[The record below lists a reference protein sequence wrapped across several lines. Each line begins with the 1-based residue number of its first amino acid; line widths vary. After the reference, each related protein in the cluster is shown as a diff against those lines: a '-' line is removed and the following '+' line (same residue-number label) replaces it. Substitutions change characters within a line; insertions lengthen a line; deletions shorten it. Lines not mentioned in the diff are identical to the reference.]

1 MISRAEHPFVA
12 NAQGII
18 VGNNLNIMQYV
29 WCDAS
34 QRHKERKKKKNA
46 LENIVEPEQ
55 SPCVPLLS
63 GEGVLSQL
71 TANNRHFFVRSVII
85 W

>member
-12 NAQGII
+12 NTQGII
-18 VGNNLNIMQYV
+18 VGNNLNMQYV

-34 QRHKERKKKKNA
+34 RHKERRKKKNA
-46 LENIVEPEQ
+46 LKNIAEPEQ
-55 SPCVPLLS
+55 GPCAPILS

-71 TANNRHFFVRSVII
+71 TANNRYFFVRSVII

>member
-18 VGNNLNIMQYV
+18 VGNNLNMQYV
-29 WCDAS
+29 WCNAS

-46 LENIVEPEQ
+46 LENIAEPEQ
-55 SPCVPLLS
+55 GPCAPLLS
-63 GEGVLSQL
+63 GEGVLSQH
-71 TANNRHFFVRSVII
+71 TANNRH
-85 W
+85 

>member
-1 MISRAEHPFVA
+1 MISRAERPFVA
-12 NAQGII
+12 NSQGII
-18 VGNNLNIMQYV
+18 VGNNLMQYI

-34 QRHKERKKKKNA
+34 QRHKERKKKNA
-46 LENIVEPEQ
+46 LENIAEPEQ
-55 SPCVPLLS
+55 GPCAPLLS

>member
-18 VGNNLNIMQYV
+18 VGNNLNMQYV

-34 QRHKERKKKKNA
+34 QRHKERKKKKKNA
-46 LENIVEPEQ
+46 LESIAEPEHG
-55 SPCVPLLS
+55 PCAPSLS